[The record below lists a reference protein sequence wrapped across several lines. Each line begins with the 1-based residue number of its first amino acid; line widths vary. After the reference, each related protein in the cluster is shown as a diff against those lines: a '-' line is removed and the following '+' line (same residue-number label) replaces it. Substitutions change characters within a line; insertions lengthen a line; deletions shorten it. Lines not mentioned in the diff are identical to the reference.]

1 MKGFLVIAALLMLWL
16 AGLMTFAHKTQD
28 LTPAHAP
35 RHTDAI
41 VTLTGASDER
51 LRAAMA
57 LLQDGRGERLLV
69 TGVDKKVTRAELRAV
84 MGGPKRLYLCCVD
97 LGFRAADTMGNAA
110 ETAAWAKA
118 RDIDS
123 LIVVTADYHMP
134 RALVELRAR
143 LPHVRLYAYAIKTP
157 VTEPKNWLREG
168 FAGPRLVL
176 EYCKYL
182 VIRARE
188 EALHLGA
195 RFESKKA
202 T

>member
-1 MKGFLVIAALLMLWL
+1 MKGIIVTAIVLILWL
-16 AGLMTFAHKTQD
+16 AGLMTFAHKTQA
-28 LTPAHAP
+28 LTPARAPHHA
-35 RHTDAI
+35 DAI

-69 TGVDKKVTRAELRAV
+69 TGVDKKVTRSELRAV

-97 LGFRAADTMGNAA
+97 LGFRAGDTMGNAA

-134 RALVELRAR
+134 RALIELRSR
-143 LPHVRLYAYAIKTP
+143 LPDVRLYPYAIKTP
-157 VTEPKNWLREG
+157 VTESRNWLGES

-176 EYCKYL
+176 EYSKYL

-195 RFESKKA
+195 RFESEKGA
-202 T
+202 